1 MEQFYAILWTAVGTA
16 VTGLISWLTIVI
28 TNFFNSKIKDKKM
41 AKIATDITVIITNAV
56 QTVFQ
61 TFVDVMKKAG
71 TFNAEAQAEAK
82 ERALAIINSQLTPE
96 LKEYISNNFGDVQ
109 EYLKNRIESI
119 IYSLKK

>member
-1 MEQFYAILWTAVGTA
+1 MDQFYAILWTAVGTA

-82 ERALAIINSQLTPE
+82 ERALTIINSQLTPE
-96 LKEYISNNFGDVQ
+96 LKDYISSNFGDVQ

>member
-1 MEQFYAILWTAVGTA
+1 VDQFYAILWTAVGTA

-82 ERALAIINSQLTPE
+82 ERALTIINSQLTPE
-96 LKEYISNNFGDVQ
+96 LKDYISSNFGDVQ

>member
-1 MEQFYAILWTAVGTA
+1 MDQFYAILWTAVGTA

-82 ERALAIINSQLTPE
+82 ERALTIINSQLTPE
-96 LKEYISNNFGDVQ
+96 LKDYISTNFGDVQ